1 MRQLSSFLDPAQDRE
16 NGIEG
21 LFDERST
28 LIRALIPT
36 GIDADYLLPSYI
48 HMFLNRILLTGQRK
62 HELVL
67 YHFLS
72 KYYDSQLAIQKK
84 AGAFQQ

>member
-1 MRQLSSFLDPAQDRE
+1 
-16 NGIEG
+16 
-21 LFDERST
+21 
-28 LIRALIPT
+28 
-36 GIDADYLLPSYI
+36 
-48 HMFLNRILLTGQRK
+48 QRK

-84 AGAFQQ
+84 ARG